1 MTITARFSEVLP
13 ADGVATGDEAV
24 GAFAVDDMIPQ
35 CVLFPETVDDI
46 SRCLIAADQANV
58 AVMPVGNGTQ
68 LGCGNLPQR
77 YDVALST
84 RRLARL
90 LEHEAAD
97 MTVTVE
103 AGATLAEVNAALEPA
118 RQHLP
123 LDPPQ
128 PEHTTIGAAI
138 ATDASGPLRLSQG
151 KVRDLLIG
159 VKVVLADG
167 TLVKGGGRV
176 VKNVAGYDLMKLFTG
191 SFGTLGAV
199 VEATFRLRP
208 RPESEVLFAVPTRET
223 GIAASLALE
232 VLGAS
237 LAPSYVEA
245 LNQAAAAALELGDEP
260 LLIVGCGGS
269 EEEIDIQSQRLQEL
283 AGKQRV
289 RTYAETEG
297 AQIYCRLRDFPG
309 GGFLPHLLGL
319 SINGNDTLRDG
330 PKKRDLLRVS
340 GNGLLNTTTEPLAL
354 RSRLLRSEASRRV
367 LAASRRAPVGED
379 RQSLLGEGRGQGE
392 GFLGCKL
399 SLLPS
404 RLAPVLSDIEAE
416 AAAKKM
422 NCAICSHVGSGI
434 AYVRCGAADDDAV
447 VQFAHRLRAA
457 ARQADGWAIFDLL
470 PARLKARL
478 DTWDAEV
485 PGISLMRGVKNMLDP
500 KGRLS
505 PGRFVGGI

>member
-1 MTITARFSEVLP
+1 MAITARFGAVL
-13 ADGVATGDEAV
+13 AANGVATGDEALH
-24 GAFAVDDMIPQ
+24 AFAIDGLRPQ
-35 CVLFPETVDDI
+35 CVLFPETAGDLG
-46 SRCLIAADQANV
+46 RCAAAADQADMT
-58 AVMPVGNGTQ
+58 VMPVGNGTQ
-68 LGCGNLPQR
+68 LGCGNPPQR

-84 RRLARL
+84 RRLARVL
-90 LEHEAAD
+90 AHDAAD

-167 TLVKGGGRV
+167 TLIKGGGRV
-176 VKNVAGYDLMKLFTG
+176 VKNVAGYDLTKLFTG
-191 SFGTLGAV
+191 SFGTLGTV
-199 VEATFRLRP
+199 IEATFRVRP
-208 RPESEVLFAVPTRET
+208 LPECEALFVAPAREI
-223 GIAASLALE
+223 GIAASLALK

-237 LAPSYVEA
+237 LAPSYVEV
-245 LNQAAAAALELGDEP
+245 LNRPAAAALELGDEP

-269 EEEIDIQSQRLQEL
+269 EEEIDVQGQRLQDL

-289 RTYAETEG
+289 RIYAETEG
-297 AQIYCRLRDFPG
+297 ALVYQRLRDFPG
-309 GGFLPHLLGL
+309 GGVFPRFLRG
-319 SINGNDTLRDG
+319 GRD
-330 PKKRDLLRVS
+330 
-340 GNGLLNTTTEPLAL
+340 
-354 RSRLLRSEASRRV
+354 
-367 LAASRRAPVGED
+367 
-379 RQSLLGEGRGQGE
+379 

-404 RLAPVLSDIEAE
+404 KLARVLSDIEAE
-416 AAAKKM
+416 AGAKKM
-422 NCAICSHVGSGI
+422 GCAVLSHIGSGI
-434 AYVRCGAADDDAV
+434 AQVRCGAGDDDAV
-447 VQFAHRLRAA
+447 VQFAQRLRAM
-457 ARQADGWAIFDLL
+457 ARQADGWAVFDVL
-470 PARLKARL
+470 PARLKTRL

-485 PGISLMRGVKNMLDP
+485 PGISLMRGVKKMLDP

>member
-1 MTITARFSEVLP
+1 MSITSGFSEVLP
-13 ADGVATGDEAV
+13 ANGVAAGDDAV
-24 GAFAVDDMIPQ
+24 GAFAIDGLKPQ
-35 CVLFPETVDDI
+35 CVLFPETVDHFG
-46 SRCLIAADQANV
+46 RCLAVADQLGV
-58 AVMPVGNGTQ
+58 SVTPVGNGTQ

-84 RRLARL
+84 RRLARIL
-90 LEHEAAD
+90 AHEAAD

-103 AGATLAEVNAALEPA
+103 AGATVAEVNAALEPA
-118 RQHLP
+118 HQHLP

-151 KVRDLLIG
+151 KVRDQLIG

-167 TLVKGGGRV
+167 TLIKGGGRV

-191 SFGTLGAV
+191 SFGTLGTV
-199 VEATFRLRP
+199 VEATFKVRP
-208 RPESEVLFAVPTRET
+208 LPECEALFAVSAREV
-223 GIAASLALE
+223 GSAASLALE

-245 LNQAAAAALELGDEP
+245 LNRAAATALELGDEP

-269 EEEIDIQSQRLQEL
+269 EEEIDVQGQRLQHL

-289 RTYAETEG
+289 QTYADAEG
-297 AQIYCRLRDFPG
+297 AQVYHRLCDFPG
-309 GGFLPHLLGL
+309 DGFLP
-319 SINGNDTLRDG
+319 
-330 PKKRDLLRVS
+330 
-340 GNGLLNTTTEPLAL
+340 
-354 RSRLLRSEASRRV
+354 RLLE
-367 LAASRRAPVGED
+367 EN
-379 RQSLLGEGRGQGE
+379 QSE

-404 RLAPVLSDIEAE
+404 KLAAVLSDIELE
-416 AAAKKM
+416 AGAKKM
-422 NCAICSHVGSGI
+422 NCAILSHVGSGI

-447 VQFAHRLRAA
+447 VQFAQRLRAT
-457 ARQADGWAIFDLL
+457 ARQANGWAVFDLL
-470 PARLKARL
+470 PGRLKTRL

>member
-1 MTITARFSEVLP
+1 MNITAPFSEVLP
-13 ADGVATGDEAV
+13 ADGVATSDEAV
-24 GAFAVDDMIPQ
+24 GAFAVDGMIPQ
-35 CVLFPETVDDI
+35 CVLFPETVDDL
-46 SRCLIAADQANV
+46 SRCLRVADQASL

-90 LEHEAAD
+90 LAHEAAD

-103 AGATLAEVNAALEPA
+103 AGATLAEVNRALEPA

-128 PEHTTIGAAI
+128 PEQTTVGAAI

-191 SFGTLGAV
+191 SFGTLGTV
-199 VEATFRLRP
+199 VEATFKLRP

-245 LNQAAAAALELGDEP
+245 LNQTAAAALDLGDEP

-269 EEEIDIQSQRLQEL
+269 EEEINIQSQRLQDL

-309 GGFLPHLLGL
+309 AGFLPRL
-319 SINGNDTLRDG
+319 SREACPLDTLG
-330 PKKRDLLRVS
+330 AGS
-340 GNGLLNTTTEPLAL
+340 EP
-354 RSRLLRSEASRRV
+354 RR
-367 LAASRRAPVGED
+367 
-379 RQSLLGEGRGQGE
+379 RGQGD

-404 RLAPVLSDIEAE
+404 KLASVLSDIEAE
-416 AAAKKM
+416 AGAKKM
-422 NCAICSHVGSGI
+422 NCAILSHVGSGI

-447 VQFAHRLRAA
+447 VQFAQRLRAA
-457 ARQADGWAIFDLL
+457 ARQADGWAIFDVL
-470 PARLKARL
+470 PAHLRARL

-485 PGISLMRGVKNMLDP
+485 PGISLMRGVKKVLDP

>member
-1 MTITARFSEVLP
+1 MNITARFSEVLP
-13 ADGVATGDEAV
+13 ANGVATGDDALR
-24 GAFAVDDMIPQ
+24 AFAIDGLRPQ
-35 CVLFPETVDDI
+35 CVLFPETVDDLG
-46 SRCLIAADQANV
+46 RCVAAADQAGMT
-58 AVMPVGNGTQ
+58 VMPVGNGTQ
-68 LGCGNLPQR
+68 LGCGNPPQR

-84 RRLARL
+84 RRLARIL
-90 LEHEAAD
+90 AHEAAD
-97 MTVTVE
+97 MTLTVE
-103 AGATLAEVNAALEPA
+103 AGATLVEVSAALEPA
-118 RQHLP
+118 RQHLA

-151 KVRDLLIG
+151 KVRDQLIG

-167 TLVKGGGRV
+167 TLIKGGGRV

-191 SFGTLGAV
+191 SFGTLGTV

-208 RPESEVLFAVPTRET
+208 RPEREALFAVPAREI

-237 LAPSYVEA
+237 LAPSYVEV
-245 LNQAAAAALELGDEP
+245 LNRHAAAALELGDEP

-269 EEEIDIQSQRLQEL
+269 EEEIDVQSQRLQDL
-283 AGKQRV
+283 AGAQRV

-297 AQIYCRLRDFPG
+297 AQVYHRLRDFPG
-309 GGFLPHLLGL
+309 AGFLPHFLG
-319 SINGNDTLRDG
+319 DH
-330 PKKRDLLRVS
+330 
-340 GNGLLNTTTEPLAL
+340 
-354 RSRLLRSEASRRV
+354 
-367 LAASRRAPVGED
+367 
-379 RQSLLGEGRGQGE
+379 RGD

-404 RLAPVLSDIEAE
+404 KLAQVLSDIETE
-416 AAAKKM
+416 AGAKKIS
-422 NCAICSHVGSGI
+422 CAILSHVGSGI

-447 VQFAHRLRAA
+447 VQLAQRLRAT
-457 ARQADGWAIFDLL
+457 ARQADGWAVFDLL
-470 PARLKARL
+470 PARVKARL

-485 PGISLMRGVKNMLDP
+485 TGLSLMRGVKKMLDP
-500 KGRLS
+500 KSRLS

>member
-1 MTITARFSEVLP
+1 MTITAPFSKVLP
-13 ADGVATGDEAV
+13 AAGIATGDEV
-24 GAFAVDDMIPQ
+24 LRAFAIDGLRPQ
-35 CVLFPETVDDI
+35 CVLFPETVHDLG
-46 SRCLIAADQANV
+46 RCLATADQAGMTV
-58 AVMPVGNGTQ
+58 TPVGNGTQ
-68 LGCGNLPQR
+68 LGCGNLPER

-84 RRLARL
+84 RRLARIL
-90 LEHEAAD
+90 AHEAAD

-128 PEHTTIGAAI
+128 PEQTTIGAAI

-167 TLVKGGGRV
+167 TLVKSGGRV

-208 RPESEVLFAVPTRET
+208 RPEHEAVFAVPAREI

-237 LAPSYVEA
+237 LSPLYVEA
-245 LNQAAAAALELGDEP
+245 LNQTAATTLELGDGP

-269 EEEIDIQSQRLQEL
+269 AEEIDVQSRRLQDL

-289 RTYAETEG
+289 RTYAESEG

-309 GGFLPHLLGL
+309 GASPLRFSSEGL
-319 SINGNDTLRDG
+319 
-330 PKKRDLLRVS
+330 
-340 GNGLLNTTTEPLAL
+340 
-354 RSRLLRSEASRRV
+354 
-367 LAASRRAPVGED
+367 
-379 RQSLLGEGRGQGE
+379 
-392 GFLGCKL
+392 LGCKL
-399 SLLPS
+399 SVLPS
-404 RLAPVLSDIEAE
+404 KLVQVLSDIETE
-416 AAAKKM
+416 ASAKRM
-422 NCAICSHVGSGI
+422 HCAICSHVGSGI
-434 AYVRCGAADDDAV
+434 AYVRCGAADDDVV
-447 VQFAHRLRAA
+447 VQFADRLRAT
-457 ARQADGWAIFDLL
+457 ARQADGWAVFNLL
-470 PARLKARL
+470 PTRVKARL
-478 DTWDAEV
+478 DAWDPEV
-485 PGISLMRGVKNMLDP
+485 PGIALMRGVKKMLDP
-500 KGRLS
+500 RGRLS

>member
-1 MTITARFSEVLP
+1 MTIIARFSEVLP
-13 ADGVATGDEAV
+13 TDSVTTGDEAV
-24 GAFAVDDMIPQ
+24 RAFAVDGMRPQ
-35 CVLFPETVDDI
+35 CVLFPETVADLG
-46 SRCLIAADQANV
+46 RCLIAADQASL

-68 LGCGNLPQR
+68 LGCGNLPQL

-84 RRLARL
+84 RRLARIL
-90 LEHEAAD
+90 AHEAAD

-118 RQHLP
+118 RQLLP

-128 PEHTTIGAAI
+128 PGHTTIGAAI
-138 ATDASGPLRLSQG
+138 ATDASGPSRLSQG

-167 TLVKGGGRV
+167 TLIKGGGRV

-208 RPESEVLFAVPTRET
+208 RPEREALFAVPAREI
-223 GIAASLALE
+223 GITASLALE
-232 VLGAS
+232 VLGAL

-245 LNQAAAAALELGDEP
+245 LNQTAAAALDLGDEP

-269 EEEIDIQSQRLQEL
+269 GEEIEAQSQRLQDL
-283 AGKQRV
+283 AGKHRV

-297 AQIYCRLRDFPG
+297 AQVYHRLRDFPG
-309 GGFLPHLLGL
+309 GGFLPC
-319 SINGNDTLRDG
+319 
-330 PKKRDLLRVS
+330 
-340 GNGLLNTTTEPLAL
+340 
-354 RSRLLRSEASRRV
+354 
-367 LAASRRAPVGED
+367 
-379 RQSLLGEGRGQGE
+379 LLGESQSE

-399 SLLPS
+399 SVLPS
-404 RLAPVLSDIEAE
+404 KLTPVLSDIEAE
-416 AAAKKM
+416 AGAKKM
-422 NCAICSHVGSGI
+422 HCAILSHVGSGI

-447 VQFAHRLRAA
+447 VQFAHRLRAT

-485 PGISLMRGVKNMLDP
+485 PGISLMRGVKKMLDP

-505 PGRFVGGI
+505 PGRFVAGI

>member
-1 MTITARFSEVLP
+1 MTITAPFSQVLP
-13 ADGVATGDEAV
+13 RDGVATSDEALGV
-24 GAFAVDDMIPQ
+24 FAIDGLRPQ
-35 CVLFPETVDDI
+35 YVLFPETVDDLG
-46 SRCLIAADQANV
+46 RCLAAADQAGMT
-58 AVMPVGNGTQ
+58 VMPVGNGTQ
-68 LGCGNLPQR
+68 LGCGNPPQR

-84 RRLARL
+84 RRLARIL
-90 LEHEAAD
+90 AHEAGD

-103 AGATLAEVNAALEPA
+103 AGATLAAVNAALEPA

-123 LDPPQ
+123 LDPPR

-159 VKVVLADG
+159 IKVVLADG

-208 RPESEVLFAVPTRET
+208 RPEGEAVFTVSAREI
-223 GIAASLALE
+223 GITASLALE
-232 VLGAS
+232 VLGAA
-237 LAPSYVEA
+237 LEPLYVEA
-245 LNQAAAAALELGDEP
+245 LNQTAATTLDLGDGP

-269 EEEIDIQSQRLQEL
+269 AEEIDVQSRRLQDL

-289 RTYAETEG
+289 RPYAESEG
-297 AQIYCRLRDFPG
+297 AQIYRRLRDFPG
-309 GGFLPHLLGL
+309 GA
-319 SINGNDTLRDG
+319 S
-330 PKKRDLLRVS
+330 
-340 GNGLLNTTTEPLAL
+340 
-354 RSRLLRSEASRRV
+354 LLRS
-367 LAASRRAPVGED
+367 
-379 RQSLLGEGRGQGE
+379 LGD

-399 SLLPS
+399 SVLPS
-404 RLAPVLSDIEAE
+404 RLASVLSDIEAE
-416 AAAKKM
+416 AGAKRM
-422 NCAICSHVGSGI
+422 HCAICSHVGGGI

-447 VQFAHRLRAA
+447 VQFADRLRAT
-457 ARQADGWAIFDLL
+457 ARQADGWAVFDLL
-470 PARLKARL
+470 PTRLKARL

-485 PGISLMRGVKNMLDP
+485 PGLSLMRDVKKMLDP
-500 KGRLS
+500 EGRFS

>member
-1 MTITARFSEVLP
+1 
-13 ADGVATGDEAV
+13 
-24 GAFAVDDMIPQ
+24 
-35 CVLFPETVDDI
+35 
-46 SRCLIAADQANV
+46 
-58 AVMPVGNGTQ
+58 VMPVGNGTQ
-68 LGCGNLPQR
+68 LGCGNLPER

-84 RRLARL
+84 RRLARIL
-90 LEHEAAD
+90 AHEAAD

-103 AGATLAEVNAALEPA
+103 AGATLAEVNAALEAA

-151 KVRDLLIG
+151 KVRDQLIG

-191 SFGTLGAV
+191 SFGTLGTV
-199 VEATFRLRP
+199 VEATFKVRP
-208 RPESEVLFAVPTRET
+208 LPECEALFAVSAREV

-232 VLGAS
+232 VFGAS

-245 LNQAAAAALELGDEP
+245 LNRAAAAALELGDEP

-269 EEEIDIQSQRLQEL
+269 EEEIDIQSQRLRDL

-289 RTYAETEG
+289 RTYAGAEG
-297 AQIYCRLRDFPG
+297 AQLYRRLRDFPS
-309 GGFLPHLLGL
+309 GGFLARFLG
-319 SINGNDTLRDG
+319 GGRD
-330 PKKRDLLRVS
+330 
-340 GNGLLNTTTEPLAL
+340 
-354 RSRLLRSEASRRV
+354 
-367 LAASRRAPVGED
+367 
-379 RQSLLGEGRGQGE
+379 

-404 RLAPVLSDIEAE
+404 KLAQVLSDIEAE
-416 AAAKKM
+416 AAAKKIS
-422 NCAICSHVGSGI
+422 CAILSHVGSGI
-434 AYVRCGAADDDAV
+434 AHVRCGAADDDAV
-447 VQFAHRLRAA
+447 VQFAQRLRAT
-457 ARQADGWAIFDLL
+457 ARQADGWAVFDLL
-470 PARLKARL
+470 AARLKTRL

-500 KGRLS
+500 KHRLS

>member
-1 MTITARFSEVLP
+1 MNITARFREVLP
-13 ADGVATGDEAV
+13 ADGVATSDDTV
-24 GAFAVDDMIPQ
+24 GAFAIDGLRPQ
-35 CVLFPETVDDI
+35 CVLFPATVADLG
-46 SRCLIAADQANV
+46 RCVAAADQAGL

-68 LGCGNLPQR
+68 LGCGNPPQR

-84 RRLARL
+84 RRLARIL
-90 LEHEAAD
+90 AHEAAD

-128 PEHTTIGAAI
+128 PERTTIGAAI
-138 ATDASGPLRLSQG
+138 AADASGPLRLSQG

-159 VKVVLADG
+159 VQAVLADG
-167 TLVKGGGRV
+167 TLIKGGGRV

-208 RPESEVLFAVPTRET
+208 RPEREALFAVPAREI
-223 GIAASLALE
+223 GITASLALE

-237 LAPSYVEA
+237 LAPLYVEA
-245 LNQAAAAALELGDEP
+245 LNQAAATTLELGDGP
-260 LLIVGCGGS
+260 LLIIGCGGS
-269 EEEIDIQSQRLQEL
+269 EEEIDVQSRRLQDL
-283 AGKQRV
+283 AGRQRV
-289 RTYAETEG
+289 RTYADADG
-297 AQIYCRLRDFPG
+297 AQIYRRLRDFPG
-309 GGFLPHLLGL
+309 GGSLSRFLG
-319 SINGNDTLRDG
+319 G
-330 PKKRDLLRVS
+330 
-340 GNGLLNTTTEPLAL
+340 
-354 RSRLLRSEASRRV
+354 
-367 LAASRRAPVGED
+367 
-379 RQSLLGEGRGQGE
+379 GRG

-404 RLAPVLSDIEAE
+404 KLAQVLSDIEAE
-416 AAAKKM
+416 AGAKRM
-422 NCAICSHVGSGI
+422 NCAILSHVGSGI
-434 AYVRCGAADDDAV
+434 AYVRCGAPDDDAV
-447 VQFAHRLRAA
+447 VQFAQRLRAT

-478 DTWDAEV
+478 DAWDADV
-485 PGISLMRGVKNMLDP
+485 PGISLMRGVKKMLDP
-500 KGRLS
+500 KGRFG

>member
-35 CVLFPETVDDI
+35 CVLFPETVDDL
-46 SRCLIAADQANV
+46 SRCLIVADQANV

-167 TLVKGGGRV
+167 TLIKGGGRV

-208 RPESEVLFAVPTRET
+208 RPEREALFAVPTRET

-237 LAPSYVEA
+237 LAPLYVEA
-245 LNQAAAAALELGDEP
+245 LNQTAAAALELGDEP

-269 EEEIDIQSQRLQEL
+269 EEEIDTQNQRLQDL

-297 AQIYCRLRDFPG
+297 AQVYHRLRDFPG
-309 GGFLPHLLGL
+309 GGFIP
-319 SINGNDTLRDG
+319 
-330 PKKRDLLRVS
+330 
-340 GNGLLNTTTEPLAL
+340 
-354 RSRLLRSEASRRV
+354 RLM
-367 LAASRRAPVGED
+367 GES
-379 RQSLLGEGRGQGE
+379 QSNS
-392 GFLGCKL
+392 FLGCKL

-416 AAAKKM
+416 AGAKKM

-447 VQFAHRLRAA
+447 VQFAQRLRAA
-457 ARQADGWAIFDLL
+457 AREADGWAIFDVL
-470 PARLKARL
+470 PAHLKTRL

-485 PGISLMRGVKNMLDP
+485 PGISLMRGVKKVLDP